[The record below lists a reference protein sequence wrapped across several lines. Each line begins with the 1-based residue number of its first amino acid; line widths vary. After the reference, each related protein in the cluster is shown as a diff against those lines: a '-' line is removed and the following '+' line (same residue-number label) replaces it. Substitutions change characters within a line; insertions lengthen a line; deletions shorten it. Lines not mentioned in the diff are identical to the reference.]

1 MNSFFFHILTIFNT
15 NWLGSI
21 QHIWL
26 FCTYFVQFKAQRNY
40 GFGVKLKILNG
51 ESSSIRVGLPEGL
64 TGNNFIYYKWHR
76 YRKTFFS
83 LGTKTCWLTIGLEMG
98 IFQMFWI
105 IFGPSSLRILRTWRI
120 IHLLLT
126 KPFQILYFLV
136 KPYIT
141 LNLVF
146 IIILCPIFFKKN
158 LLEISKKKNVK

>member
-64 TGNNFIYYKWHR
+64 TGNNFIYYK
-76 YRKTFFS
+76 
-83 LGTKTCWLTIGLEMG
+83 
-98 IFQMFWI
+98 
-105 IFGPSSLRILRTWRI
+105 
-120 IHLLLT
+120 
-126 KPFQILYFLV
+126 
-136 KPYIT
+136 
-141 LNLVF
+141 
-146 IIILCPIFFKKN
+146 
-158 LLEISKKKNVK
+158 